1 MVSTADTRVRKDESN
16 NFLEGTTAEEAL
28 EKGFQDLMDLC
39 DVVADKFTAAR
50 EEHAANPPMEE

>member
-1 MVSTADTRVRKDESN
+1 MVSTADTRARKDKSN
-16 NFLEGTTAEEAL
+16 NFVEGTTAEEAL

-50 EEHAANPPMEE
+50 EEHAANPLMEE